1 MSSDERNLQIEQI
14 WRSESAQLMAGLARF
29 CGGDVG
35 LAEELAQD
43 AFVKAIETWPAQ
55 GVPDSPGAWLMTTA
69 RNLAVDRVRRSKSF
83 EGKRDEIGREMRS
96 RGAFDAPDIAARL
109 DVEIEDDVLR
119 LIFTTCHP
127 SLTKESRVA
136 LTLRMLGGL
145 RTDEIARAFLV
156 SESTVGQR
164 ISRAKRTLA
173 ENKVAFEIPTGAEL
187 PERLASVLEVIYLI
201 FNEGYAATSG
211 DNWLRRELCE
221 DAIRLGRMLA
231 TLAPD
236 EAEVFGLLALI
247 ELQASRLNARVDADG
262 NAILLLEQDR
272 SRWDATAIA
281 NGLAALE
288 RAESLNEDYGPYT
301 LQAEIAA
308 CHARAGEA
316 AATDWRR
323 IAALYGALGRSMPSP
338 VVELNRAVAV
348 GMAFGPQAGLDLIDQ
363 LVDDPALANYHRL
376 PSVRGDL
383 LDRLGRFAEA
393 RTEFERA
400 ASMTRNSRE
409 RDVLLK
415 RAEGTVASD
424 ESDSRPS

>member
-1 MSSDERNLQIEQI
+1 
-14 WRSESAQLMAGLARF
+14 
-29 CGGDVG
+29 
-35 LAEELAQD
+35 
-43 AFVKAIETWPAQ
+43 
-55 GVPDSPGAWLMTTA
+55 
-69 RNLAVDRVRRSKSF
+69 
-83 EGKRDEIGREMRS
+83 
-96 RGAFDAPDIAARL
+96 
-109 DVEIEDDVLR
+109 
-119 LIFTTCHP
+119 
-127 SLTKESRVA
+127 
-136 LTLRMLGGL
+136 
-145 RTDEIARAFLV
+145 
-156 SESTVGQR
+156 
-164 ISRAKRTLA
+164 
-173 ENKVAFEIPTGAEL
+173 
-187 PERLASVLEVIYLI
+187 
-201 FNEGYAATSG
+201 G

-323 IAALYGALGRSMPSP
+323 IATLYGALGRRMPSP

-348 GMAFGPQAGLDLIDQ
+348 GMAAGPQAGLDLIDQ
-363 LVDDPALANYHRL
+363 LVDDPALANYHLL